1 MATEKLVPRTRQ
13 ASPGEAR
20 ILRTQPYFVEHESG
34 PGWSAEEPPI
44 VEYWRILVRRRKT
57 VFACIAAS
65 LMLATAASMLMKK
78 RYSVESRISVG
89 RENPDMLHFKEN
101 GYASL
106 DVSEY
111 NMELDAQVQILTS
124 DTLLSENLLQLEG
137 KKLPPGSASSIDLT
151 VAQSAPISMEEQKLI
166 GQYGDQLVVSRIPH
180 TPLISIKFS
189 DQDPQFAADFVNG
202 LVRVYLEQNFKT
214 KYESARQVSGWLS
227 AQLEDLRVKTAVSQS
242 KLAAFQKETG
252 ILGTDDKQ
260 NIITQKLDDLNRE
273 LTSAQADRI
282 QKEALYQATAS
293 RDLEL
298 LPGVGEN
305 SIIKQL
311 KQQQAEVSNNYARAT
326 ADMGAAHPK
335 VLELK
340 SQLNQIDEMLQSE
353 FKKIQ
358 ERNHNAYLVASRR
371 EAMLR
376 SALDSQKEAA
386 NKLNEKAVE
395 YGRLKHEVQSNQ
407 QLYDSLSERIKES
420 GVSAGLRSGNV
431 RVVDYA
437 HRPLAP
443 SVPNIP
449 LNLVAGLF
457 LGCIGGAAL
466 AFILERVDN
475 RMHTA
480 LQIEDASALPL
491 LGVIPEMRAGEMSIV
506 AAKAIFGARA
516 QTLFG
521 ARAQTP
527 DITISANQESRTELL
542 ESYRALSMSL
552 FQTHQNSP
560 QVILI
565 TSALP
570 SEGKTTTCI
579 NCATV
584 LAQQG
589 DSVLLVD
596 ADLRASRV
604 KAYAGIYGSAGLT
617 TILKNGPP
625 TADGQAI
632 VQHASV
638 PNLFI
643 LPAGPVQEDPWN
655 LLASAKM
662 KQKISEWRRSYSRII
677 IDAPPV
683 LAYSDALALA
693 CIVDSVVLVVS
704 AGRTP
709 RPAFLRARSLL
720 RGVNAEVSG
729 IVANAVDLESSDYGD
744 YAYCGYGRR
753 REN

>member
-1 MATEKLVPRTRQ
+1 MAIEKLIPRTRQ
-13 ASPGEAR
+13 GCTPKAT
-20 ILRTQPYFVEHESG
+20 ILRPQPYFVEHESG
-34 PGWSAEEPPI
+34 PRSSPDEPAI

-57 VFACIAAS
+57 VFVSIAVA
-65 LMLATAASMLMKK
+65 LLVATVTSMLMKN

-89 RENPDMLHFKEN
+89 RENPDMLHLKDN
-101 GYASL
+101 GFPSL

-124 DTLLSENLLQLEG
+124 DTLILENLLQLRG
-137 KKLPPGSASSIDLT
+137 PSGSASNFDLT
-151 VAQSAPISMEEQKLI
+151 VAQPAVISREEQKLI

-189 DQDPQFAADFVNG
+189 DQDSQFAADFVNG
-202 LVRVYLEQNFKT
+202 LVHVYIEQNFKT

-227 AQLEDLRVKTAVSQS
+227 SQLEDLRVRTAVSQS
-242 KLAAFQKETG
+242 KMAAFQKETG

-293 RDLEL
+293 GNLEL

-305 SIIKQL
+305 SIIKRL
-311 KQQQAEVSNNYARAT
+311 KEQQAEVSNNYAQAT

-340 SQLNQIDEMLQSE
+340 SQLKQIDEMLESE
-353 FKKIQ
+353 FKKIE

-395 YGRLKHEVQSNQ
+395 YERLKHEVQSNQ
-407 QLYDSLSERIKES
+407 QLYDSLSERLKES
-420 GVSAGLRSGNV
+420 GISAGLRSGNV

-449 LNLVAGLF
+449 LNVAAGLF
-457 LGCIGGAAL
+457 LGCIGGATL

-475 RMHTA
+475 RMLTA
-480 LQIEDASALPL
+480 LQIEDVSALPL
-491 LGVIPEMRAGEMSIV
+491 LGVIPEIPAGETSIV
-506 AAKAIFGARA
+506 AAKSIFGAKA
-516 QTLFG
+516 K
-521 ARAQTP
+521 TP
-527 DITISANQESRTELL
+527 DITISANQEFRAELL

-552 FQTHQNSP
+552 FQTFQGFQ

-589 DSVLLVD
+589 DRVLLVD

-604 KAYAGIYGSAGLT
+604 KAYVGICASAGLT
-617 TILKNGPP
+617 TMLTNGPP

-643 LPAGPVQEDPWN
+643 LPAGPVQKDPWS
-655 LLASAKM
+655 LLASAQM
-662 KQKISEWRRSYSRII
+662 KQKISEWRQSYSRII
-677 IDAPPV
+677 IDTPPV

-693 CIVDSVVLVVS
+693 SIADSVVLVVS
-704 AGRTP
+704 AGKTP
-709 RPAFLRARSLL
+709 RPAFLRARNLL

-729 IVANAVDLESSDYGD
+729 IVANGVDFKSSQYGAYGYYD
-744 YAYCGYGRR
+744 YAKRR
-753 REN
+753 GN